1 MSRKSS
7 FAKRFLMLSAALTLG
22 SALAQQPVT
31 LRFMYWGSAF
41 EKQAIEAMARKF
53 EAENPGIKIQTE
65 HVPNDYMTKMNT
77 LIAAGKE
84 PDIAYMGMGDAL
96 PLAQKGKILDL
107 TSYAKQNPELG
118 QRIPE
123 LMGYYAPGKTIG
135 SSTAGES
142 MQIFYNKQM
151 FKDAGIAAP
160 PVTAA
165 TAWTWDQ
172 FVSTAKKLT
181 LDRSGKNATQA
192 GFDPKDIKQYG
203 VSMGTWWA
211 IWLPLLASN
220 GAAITDATGTKYAMN
235 SQQAVEVFQKMQD
248 LIYKDHV
255 APTPTQMATFPITA
269 QQLQTKRVAMVIDG
283 QWSLLDMAASKVDFG
298 MGVLPKFKTPKTAI
312 LGAGTVIFASTKNK
326 EAALKFYL
334 FHNDPTKV
342 DLFKQGLWMPLQKKY
357 YTNAA
362 LIDSWSQNDV
372 HPPEF
377 KTAVIDYVMKNAIKQ
392 PDAVLKNY
400 NKIDPVITAGLDG
413 LWQGKVDAK
422 TALDALA
429 PKVQP
434 LLQGLWPSK

>member
-1 MSRKSS
+1 MPR
-7 FAKRFLMLSAALTLG
+7 RTGRPTRILMLGAALLIG
-22 SALAQQPVT
+22 VAAAQQPIT
-31 LRFMYWGSAF
+31 LRFMFWGSVF

-53 EAENPGIKIQTE
+53 EAENPGIKIKTE
-65 HVPNDYMTKMNT
+65 HVPNDYGTKMNT
-77 LIAAGKE
+77 LIAAGQE
-84 PDIAYMGMGDAL
+84 PDIAYMGFGDAL
-96 PLAQKGKILDL
+96 PLAQKGKLLDL

-123 LMGYYAPGKTIG
+123 LYGYFAPGKTIG
-135 SSTAGES
+135 TSTAGES
-142 MQIFYNKQM
+142 MQLFYNKQM
-151 FKDAGIAAP
+151 FKDVGVAPP

-165 TAWTWDQ
+165 NAWNWDQ
-172 FVSTAKKLT
+172 FVGVAKKLT
-181 LDRSGKNATQA
+181 LDRSGKNASQA
-192 GFDPKDIKQYG
+192 GFDPKNIKQYG
-203 VSMGTWWA
+203 VSFGTWWA
-211 IWLPLLASN
+211 VWLPLLASN
-220 GAAITDATGTKYAMN
+220 GAAITDASGTKYAMN
-235 SQQAVEVFQKMQD
+235 SPEAVEVFQKLQD

-283 QWSLLDMAASKVDFG
+283 QWSLLDMAASKVNFG

-334 FHNDPTKV
+334 FHNDPGKV

-357 YTNAA
+357 YTDPA
-362 LIDSWSQNDV
+362 LIKSWTQNDV

-377 KTAVIDYVMKNAIKQ
+377 KTAVIDYVMQNAIKQ
-392 PDAVLKNY
+392 PDASLKNWA
-400 NKIDPVITAGLDG
+400 KLDPAITSGLDP
-413 LWQGKVDAK
+413 LWQGKQSAK
-422 TALDALA
+422 ATLDALA

>member
-1 MSRKSS
+1 MPRKSTV
-7 FAKRFLMLSAALTLG
+7 RNLLTLGAALTLG
-22 SALAQQPVT
+22 SALAQQPIT
-31 LRFMYWGSAF
+31 LRFMFWGSVF

-65 HVPNDYMTKMNT
+65 HVPNDYSTKMNT

-84 PDIAYMGMGDAL
+84 PDIAYMGLGDAL
-96 PLAQKGKILDL
+96 SLAQKGKILDL

-123 LMGYYAPGKTIG
+123 LMAYYAPGKTIG

-151 FKDAGIAAP
+151 FKDAGVAVP

-181 LDRSGKNATQA
+181 LDRSGKNAAQA
-192 GFDPKDIKQYG
+192 GFDPKNIKQYG

-211 IWLPLLASN
+211 VWLPLLASN
-220 GAAITDATGTKYAMN
+220 GAAITDASGTKYTMN
-235 SQQAVEVFQKMQD
+235 SPQAVEVFQKMQD

-255 APTPTQMATFPITA
+255 APTPTQMAAFPITA

-283 QWSLLDMAASKVDFG
+283 QWSLLDMASSKVDFG

-334 FHNDPTKV
+334 FHNDPSKV

-357 YTNAA
+357 YTNAS
-362 LIDSWSQNDV
+362 LIDSWTKNEV

-377 KTAVIDYVMKNAIKQ
+377 RTAVIDYVMQNAIKQ
-392 PDAVLKNY
+392 PDASLKNY
-400 NKIDPVITAGLDG
+400 NKIDPIITAGLDG
-413 LWQGKVDAK
+413 LWQNKVDAK

-429 PKVQP
+429 SKVQP